1 MTVDGWKKQRD
12 AERDDEPIRLSE
24 VWDAATKA
32 EREACAKVCEVAGV
46 ARIATLHDWTRIVG
60 DELAAA
66 IRERS
71 NAPGNKPPIRA
82 ND

>member
-1 MTVDGWKKQRD
+1 MTF
-12 AERDDEPIRLSE
+12 DEWLSRTVPLDPAQQLVAKCAWE
-24 VWDAATKA
+24 AATKA

-60 DELAAA
+60 DELATA

-71 NAPGNKPPIRA
+71 NEQSSGAA
-82 ND
+82 